1 MGSLVGGLPGRIK
14 AWSPRHSPLWPG
26 LSRPAT
32 VVIGDSQA
40 HGARE
45 ADLQKTWVA
54 QGLAGA
60 GYEPVVLGEGGIG
73 LQGLREGRQP
83 EQGRSGPGQGRGR
96 RQRQQGRRPATVSL
110 HTNQHRLGH
119 PVGAAQSRGG
129 LAGHQPGQ
137 TTASYPHRAA
147 EESPQ
152 AGPLPQQGPPLTGP
166 YVKRPRP
173 RCASLALDDASKAL
187 TRHEVMT
194 GDVMGCYLGL
204 AAQPGNGSS
213 NANGQSP

>member
-83 EQGRSGPGQGRGR
+83 EEGRSGPGQGRGR

-110 HTNQHRLGH
+110 HTNQ
-119 PVGAAQSRGG
+119 
-129 LAGHQPGQ
+129 
-137 TTASYPHRAA
+137 
-147 EESPQ
+147 Q
-152 AGPLPQQGPPLTGP
+152 AGPPCRGGPVAWRLGRPPAGTGHRKLSRSRCRGMP
-166 YVKRPRP
+166 SSRTSTAARSAADRALCEAAATSVCFPRP
-173 RCASLALDDASKAL
+173 
-187 TRHEVMT
+187 
-194 GDVMGCYLGL
+194 
-204 AAQPGNGSS
+204 
-213 NANGQSP
+213 